1 MAPRIRRLAAAGTL
15 LSAPVA
21 ALTFPQAAAAHA
33 FGGGRTDL
41 PIPPWLFAWAASV
54 VLIIS
59 FFALS
64 VLWKQPR
71 FENEEWRPWGGRLS
85 RYLINW
91 LTAAIAG
98 ALGVGLLGF
107 TIWTAL
113 HGSEAPDRNFSLTFI
128 FVTCWLGFPVLSVL
142 FGDVF
147 PAFSPWRAIGRL
159 AGGGFRA
166 LAGQRPLHLRY
177 PERLGR
183 WPAAAGLVAFVWFEL
198 IYGAAG
204 STSVGLTP
212 HSAGI
217 AALIYSAYTL
227 AMMALFGT
235 EEWSSRGEIFAVYFN
250 MFSQLSVFELR
261 DGQIGR
267 RRAFSGAAHWATMPG
282 SVALVVASIATTS
295 FDGAQEGVL
304 KSAISS
310 TFNKL
315 VDAGL
320 SLVGALRV
328 DQSLY
333 MALCLIGVAALFLIG
348 VQGMRTVRRAPPAA
362 KLRQGFAH
370 TLIPIAFAYLIAH
383 YVSFFVFQEQAQ
395 FTYLLSDPLGVG
407 SNVFGTATSGIDYS
421 VLSARTVWYLQV
433 AALVIGH
440 VCGLTMAHDRAIA
453 YWDDYRLA
461 SRSQVWML
469 GVMVGF
475 TSFGLYLLSQANQ

>member
-1 MAPRIRRLAAAGTL
+1 MSRQWRWAAVGAVASAPAAAL
-15 LSAPVA
+15 A
-21 ALTFPQAAAAHA
+21 FPQLASAHA

-54 VLIIS
+54 VLIVS

-71 FENEEWRPWGGRLS
+71 FEREDWRPWGGGLS
-85 RYLINW
+85 RILLNRV
-91 LTAAIAG
+91 TEVIAG
-98 ALGVGLLGF
+98 LLGVGLLGF
-107 TIWTAL
+107 AIWTGL

-128 FVTCWLGFPVLSVL
+128 FVTCWLGFAILSVL

-147 PAFSPWRAIGRL
+147 RAFSPWRAIGRA

-166 LAGQRPLHLRY
+166 LTGQRPAHLPY
-177 PERLGR
+177 PKRLGR

-198 IYGAAG
+198 IYGAG
-204 STSVGLTP
+204 GGVSVGLTP
-212 HSAGI
+212 HSAGV
-217 AALIYSAYTL
+217 AVLIYSAYTL
-227 AMMALFGT
+227 AMMAIFGA
-235 EEWSSRGEIFAVYFN
+235 EEWSRHGETFAVYFN
-250 MFSQLSVFELR
+250 MFSQLSVLEVR
-261 DGQIGR
+261 DRQLGR
-267 RRAFSGAAHWATMPG
+267 RRAFSGAAQWATVPG

-304 KSAISS
+304 KSAINS
-310 TFNKL
+310 TFNRL

-320 SLVGALRV
+320 GLVGALRL
-328 DQSLY
+328 DQSFY
-333 MALCLIGVAALFLIG
+333 MALCLIGVAALFLTG
-348 VQGMRTVRRAPPAA
+348 VQGMRTVRRAPPAP

-370 TLIPIAFAYLIAH
+370 TLIPIAFAYLVAH
-383 YVSFFVFQEQAQ
+383 YFSFFVFQEQAQ

-407 SNVFGTATSGIDYS
+407 SNVFGTATSGIDYAI
-421 VLSARTVWYLQV
+421 LGARAVWYVQV

-440 VCGLTMAHDRAIA
+440 VCGLTLAHDRALA
-453 YWDDYRLA
+453 YWDDYKLA